1 MEGTDIYYFFPYD
14 SAAPAV
20 CYVEAFDLITVMC
33 SEKCARES
41 NGKEK

>member
-20 CYVEAFDLITVMC
+20 CYVEAFDLITVMF
-33 SEKCARES
+33 SGGLFDAS
-41 NGKEK
+41 NI